1 MISLILYCSHSI
13 FLSGITC
20 FSEQSH
26 INEEVKSYNVE
37 LEYIFL
43 TRKDDKV

>member
-13 FLSGITC
+13 FLSGINC
-20 FSEQSH
+20 FNLQSH
-26 INEEVKSYNVE
+26 INDEVRSYNVE